1 MKIEIKQLAIA
12 GVIIAMVLGFV
23 LLQYLPM
30 SNTIKKLSQ
39 QKIDHKRL
47 SEQATMDQQKIPV
60 LQYNIAKLEQ
70 KVGNIEKKI
79 PNESN
84 YGTFLQSITEIMKKN
99 RLSEQIV
106 KPDQE
111 TAVGNLRCIPITMEA
126 KGSSQQLFQFF
137 RDVENSERQFKLE
150 QLQFQ
155 NEKYGGKVRMIAK
168 GNIFYR
174 R

>member
-1 MKIEIKQLAIA
+1 MKIEIKQLVIA

-39 QKIDHKRL
+39 EKIDHRRL
-47 SEQATMDQQKIPV
+47 GEQADADQQKIPV
-60 LQYNIAKLEQ
+60 LQVNIAKLEQ
-70 KVGNIEKKI
+70 KVGNIENKI
-79 PNESN
+79 PNESD

-99 RLSEQIV
+99 KLSEQIV
-106 KPDQE
+106 KPDKE
-111 TAVGNLRCIPITMEA
+111 TVVGNLRCIPITME
-126 KGSSQQLFQFF
+126 GRGNSQQIFQFF
-137 RDVENSERQFKLE
+137 RDIENSERQFKLE
-150 QLQFQ
+150 QLQLQ
-155 NEKYGGKVRMIAK
+155 NKEYGGEVRMIAK